1 MQLLL
6 LLLED
11 HMLQFSF
18 LTFGTNIAQ
27 EIWVNKSFPPLKF
40 LLGLEEKLELV
51 ATKYFQMSSVDI
63 ESSNMGC
70 KYSCC
75 RRGFLVKLVIYL
87 SLGHPK
93 IKIANVMKYIT
104 LT

>member
-70 KYSCC
+70 KYSYC
-75 RRGFLVKLVIYL
+75 RIIQIIIVKVVCDFKPLNTN
-87 SLGHPK
+87 K
-93 IKIANVMKYIT
+93 
-104 LT
+104 